1 MAADVV
7 AAGSALQPKK
17 HPFWCDYLYGEKTS
31 WNTKLQAAG
40 VAAAVAQAGHD
51 QLLGSCAAVR
61 RSSGRHSTCQAAGQ
75 VSQPPRLPPLCQR
88 DRCQAVNK
96 YAENLVHELRA
107 SVTGPQPRSAAL
119 TAQHCR
125 LVKKS

>member
-17 HPFWCDYLYGEKTS
+17 NPLGCEYLYGEKTS

-61 RSSGRHSTCQAAGQ
+61 CSPGMHSTCQAAGQ
-75 VSQPPRLPPLCQR
+75 LS
-88 DRCQAVNK
+88 
-96 YAENLVHELRA
+96 
-107 SVTGPQPRSAAL
+107 
-119 TAQHCR
+119 
-125 LVKKS
+125 